1 VCFIGGLSGNYARN
15 GMLSLR
21 GTPEICKTCTIAA
34 CYKGTDQS
42 MPCPMFEFPKT
53 MESSANCVLC
63 AECIKGCPNNS
74 IQLTVRPPTKEL
86 WFVRK
91 PRVEEAFLSA
101 VIMGIVFVQN
111 VTMLEVW
118 GNMLKWLENAVGTT
132 NYAVTFTITFA
143 IALAIPVGLLGLTS
157 WVASKF
163 NKVSLVEN
171 FTRFGYAI
179 IALDMAGHIAHN
191 LFHLLAEGG
200 AIYTTGLGLFGMAAH
215 GASTALVGEGT
226 IQVLQF
232 GLIALGFIGS
242 LYTAYRI
249 TKMSYAPEK
258 LWGTFTPFAVLM
270 VILTAMNVYLFILPM
285 AMRM

>member
-1 VCFIGGLSGNYARN
+1 
-15 GMLSLR
+15 M
-21 GTPEICKTCTIAA
+21 T
-34 CYKGTDQS
+34 
-42 MPCPMFEFPKT
+42 
-53 MESSANCVLC
+53 SSANCVLC

-86 WFVRK
+86 WFISK
-91 PRVEEAFLSA
+91 PRIEEAFLSA

-118 GNMLKWLENAVGTT
+118 GSMLTWLENAVGTT

-200 AIYTTGLGLFGMAAH
+200 AIYTTGLGLFGIAAH

-232 GLIALGFIGS
+232 GLIALGSIGS

-258 LWGTFTPFAVLM
+258 VWGTFAPFAALM